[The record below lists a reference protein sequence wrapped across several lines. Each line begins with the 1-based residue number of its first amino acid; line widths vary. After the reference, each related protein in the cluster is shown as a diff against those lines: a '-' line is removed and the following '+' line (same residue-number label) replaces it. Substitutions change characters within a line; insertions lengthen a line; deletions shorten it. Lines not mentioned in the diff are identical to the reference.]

1 MSCNPSFGGIGKGH
15 VMREIDALEYVP
27 PATRK
32 TLEKGLFFSGLCAR
46 LCDKTGVHYKVLNR
60 SKGRA
65 VWGYR
70 AQIDRKLYKQAMQNE
85 ILHTPNL
92 HVMAAAARDIVIDDG
107 ESPRI
112 TGITLDNHA
121 LIPTHAVVITT
132 GTFLRGCINLGMDEQ
147 KPAGRINDQPAIDL
161 AKSIEKLGFKMGR
174 LKTGT
179 VSIRFSTDVR
189 ILPFANRHT
198 RPLRDQNDRF

>member
-1 MSCNPSFGGIGKGH
+1 
-15 VMREIDALEYVP
+15 
-27 PATRK
+27 
-32 TLEKGLFFSGLCAR
+32 
-46 LCDKTGVHYKVLNR
+46 
-60 SKGRA
+60 
-65 VWGYR
+65 
-70 AQIDRKLYKQAMQNE
+70 MQNE
-85 ILHTPNL
+85 ILNTPNL
-92 HVMAAAARDIVIDDG
+92 HVMAAAVRDIVIDDG

-174 LKTGT
+174 LKTGRIR
-179 VSIRFSTDVR
+179 IRFSMEVR
-189 ILPFANRHT
+189 FISTLHRHT
-198 RPLRDQNDRF
+198 RSTGNQNNWF